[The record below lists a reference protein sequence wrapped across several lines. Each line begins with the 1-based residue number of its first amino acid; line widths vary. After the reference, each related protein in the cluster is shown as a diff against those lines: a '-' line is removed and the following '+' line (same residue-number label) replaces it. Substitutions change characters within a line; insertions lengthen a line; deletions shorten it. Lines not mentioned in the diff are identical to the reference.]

1 MGRKGKTSQA
11 SVFQR
16 KASSAAGP
24 PGSQAKGS
32 TVNLDDANSGSDAT
46 GLFLIQK
53 VALVQQSDIFFYSP
67 RPPTN
72 TQHDKNQPF
81 HLPSHQFARLHFL

>member
-1 MGRKGKTSQA
+1 MGRKGTGIR
-11 SVFQR
+11 R

-24 PGSQAKGS
+24 PGGQAADSK
-32 TVNLDDANSGSDAT
+32 VNRDDATSGSDAT
-46 GLFLIQK
+46 GSLLIQK
-53 VALVQQSDIFFYSP
+53 VAFVQKKRQFFYSP

-81 HLPSHQFARLHFL
+81 HLPSHQFARPHFL